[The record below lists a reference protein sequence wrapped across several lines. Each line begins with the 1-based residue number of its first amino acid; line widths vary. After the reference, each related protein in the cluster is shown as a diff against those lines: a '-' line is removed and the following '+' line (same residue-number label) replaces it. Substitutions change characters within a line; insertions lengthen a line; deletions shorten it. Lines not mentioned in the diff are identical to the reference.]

1 MKLLIVLSIKDY
13 QNRVAK
19 ILEEAGIQLFS
30 VIDITGYKKRTA
42 DNTGWFGLGNGKTNS
57 IALFSF
63 TSERLAEEAVRAIEQ
78 CNIEKD
84 KNPFPVRGYILDVE
98 QFSDKSVVL

>member
-19 ILEEAGIQLFS
+19 ILEGAGIRLFS
-30 VIDITGYKKRTA
+30 VSDITGYKKRTA
-42 DNTGWFGLGNGKTNS
+42 DNTGWFGLGNGKINS

-63 TSERLAEEAVRAIEQ
+63 TSKELAEEALHAIEQ
-78 CNIEKD
+78 CNIEKE
-84 KNPFPVRGYILDVE
+84 KNPFPVRGYIIDVE
-98 QFSDKSVVL
+98 QFSDKSAVL